1 MRTWRICA
9 LLLLTSACRKDEA
22 TNPVQPTGGGGVKSN
37 NTEWDV
43 TDLVRNGDVV
53 ISASNAAAQN
63 IYFQLRENNVYIS
76 DNGVNECNGRF
87 TTDKISKIDF
97 DEAITCTQ
105 LPGDPDGYIQFKDV
119 LRRDVGS
126 YTVNSDTTVLTLVRD
141 ATTFIRLKRRK

>member
-1 MRTWRICA
+1 MWCVSAI
-9 LLLLTSACRKDEA
+9 LLLTAACRKDEA
-22 TNPVQPTGGGGVKSN
+22 ANPVPSTGGGGVKSN

-53 ISASNAAAQN
+53 ISASNAVAQN

-105 LPGDPDGYIQFKDV
+105 VAGDLDGYTQFKDV

-126 YTVNSDTTVLTLVRD
+126 YTVNKDTTVLTLLRD